1 MRRGPVALGAAVLAT
16 ALALATPALAARD
29 ATPRSLSPGDHT
41 LQLTVGGVAR
51 SLIVHVPPQS
61 ATTTRPLLLVYHG
74 HGDTAQSTASGTD
87 FEQVANQTNEVVAF
101 LQGID
106 DAWNDQAFGGG
117 SGRPNDVAFTS
128 AAVTLLEHDVTFDHH
143 RIVAVGF
150 SNGALMVEDLGCK
163 LASTLAMVVPVEGE
177 LATTQ
182 SKTCAPKRPI
192 DVYEV
197 HGTADTAIPY
207 GGGQFG
213 GPNGPVVLSAPKS
226 VARWAQLDHCDATP
240 SHSNASST
248 VRLTRYEG
256 CRRKVH
262 VTLRTIIGGV
272 HQWGSNI
279 AEVVHGVLPP
289 A

>member
-1 MRRGPVALGAAVLAT
+1 MRRAPLSLGAVALAAV
-16 ALALATPALAARD
+16 LALATPALAAR
-29 ATPRSLSPGDHT
+29 AAPRSLSPGDHT
-41 LQLTVGGVAR
+41 LTLTVGGLVR
-51 SLIVHVPPQS
+51 SLIVHVPPQA
-61 ATTTRPLLLVYHG
+61 ATTSRPLVLVYHG

-87 FEQVANQTNEVVAF
+87 FEQVADQTNEVVAF
-101 LQGID
+101 LQGVD
-106 DAWNDQAFGGG
+106 DAWNDQAFGSG
-117 SGRPNDVAFTS
+117 SGRPDDVAFTS
-128 AAVTLLEHDVTFDHH
+128 AAVALLEHDVTFDHH

-163 LASTLAMVVPVEGE
+163 LASTLAMIVPVEGE

-182 SKTCAPKRPI
+182 SKTCAPKRSI
-192 DVYEV
+192 GVYEV

-213 GPNGPVVLSAPKS
+213 GPSGPVVLSAPRS

-240 SHSNASST
+240 THATVSST
-248 VRLTRYEG
+248 VRLTRYSG
-256 CRRKVH
+256 CRRTVH

-279 AEVVHGVLPP
+279 AEVVHGALPP